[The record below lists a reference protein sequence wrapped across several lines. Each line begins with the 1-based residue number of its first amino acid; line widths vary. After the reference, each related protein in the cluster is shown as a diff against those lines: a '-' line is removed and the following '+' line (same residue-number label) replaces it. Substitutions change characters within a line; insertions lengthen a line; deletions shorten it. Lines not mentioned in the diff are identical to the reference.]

1 MILFILINYGYAYML
16 YLPQATQV
24 PNDGV
29 YSQIKT
35 LSHPSHERSIIFC
48 CHFREKGKTYKGT
61 YIACLKNLS
70 KGRFHINYISYPFQ
84 FNNIGNTFFSQ
95 SKSYLLF
102 LRVPELDVINF
113 FLCK

>member
-1 MILFILINYGYAYML
+1 MVYAYML

-35 LSHPSHERSIIFC
+35 LSHPSHESSIIFC

-70 KGRFHINYISYPFQ
+70 KGRFHINYINYPFQ
-84 FNNIGNTFFSQ
+84 FNNTQHIFFPNQ
-95 SKSYLLF
+95 SYLLF
-102 LRVPELDVINF
+102 LGVPELDVINF